1 MNYAGVIL
9 VITLLLTLIPGGVM
23 ANDAKIPREGTVFV
37 GENDLDISE
46 CNIRTGDEIAF
57 WTSGSPE
64 GTPDARARVM
74 DTRRFFVD
82 PSIFSGKTGKWFE
95 LMTKREVF
103 TVEDPWLQFEVV
115 ENGIDHEP
123 EWIKRGNLVSFKIAT
138 NMYLISKRPG
148 SAGVPVTI
156 HLTGP
161 NSTEFTQLISPM
173 GTFNLENVYVYY
185 SPYDTG
191 AVWETKEEKE
201 YPDGE
206 YIAWASCNVNQI
218 DEKNP
223 GETITTSLKTTF
235 FLSRNKE
242 DMDKKVKAEEEEKVS
257 SEKSSEKKETV
268 SESETAPPITPEVT
282 MTPEII
288 ITPEPLPTWTPEP
301 TREVTPKP
309 TKPPLPSPPKP
320 SQTTNPK
327 QPLNAVVSI
336 AALGAAVILLSRNN
350 P

>member
-1 MNYAGVIL
+1 MNYAGIIL
-9 VITLLLTLIPGGVM
+9 VITLFLTLIPGGVM

-37 GENDLDISE
+37 GETDLDISE

-74 DTRRFFVD
+74 DTRRFYVD
-82 PSIFSGKTGKWFE
+82 PAIFSGKTGKWFE

-156 HLTGP
+156 SLTGP
-161 NSTEFTQLISPM
+161 NSTEFTQLIAPM
-173 GTFNLENVYVYY
+173 GTFNLERVFVYY

-206 YIAWASCNVNQI
+206 YTAWASCNVNQI
-218 DEKNP
+218 GEKNP

-235 FLSRNKE
+235 FLSKNIE
-242 DMDKKVKAEEEEKVS
+242 DMNKVAETEEEKEN
-257 SEKSSEKKETV
+257 SEKSDEKEEKITEREVTQ
-268 SESETAPPITPEVT
+268 TITPEVT

-320 SQTTNPK
+320 SETTPK
-327 QPLNAVVSI
+327 QPLNALVSI
-336 AALGAAVILLSRNN
+336 AALGAALILLSGRRS
-350 P
+350 